1 MSDLIIGK
9 DSSGLKHPVR
19 VDSTGA
25 VVISG
30 TVSSIGNVET
40 ILTTQTGIE
49 TAMAADVNAIKSQL
63 STGTLTVTGGT
74 GGGGGGSG
82 TSTIQGYDGST
93 YRAIKTDTLGN
104 LNVNVLS
111 GGGGGSSSVT
121 LSGVGS
127 GVTLPVSGTVT
138 SSRNWNL
145 ATSTDSLT
153 AAISTLP
160 AVSLAAGQSVSLTGG
175 TVSIS
180 TIAGG
185 LGTSSLT
192 PVYDSIVGGSV
203 TLTSSSNPTLGA
215 GTNAIGY
222 LTNPSTFTAGQ
233 QTVTATAAALPSAT
247 LTTGIVLTNNA
258 TATVYLGTSG
268 VTSSNGYA
276 LPSGASIGLAVSN
289 LNVVYL
295 IGTASTGSL
304 SYIGS

>member
-1 MSDLIIGK
+1 LT
-9 DSSGLKHPVR
+9 SGQSLT
-19 VDSTGA
+19 SA
-25 VVISG
+25 LASG
-30 TVSSIGNVET
+30 S
-40 ILTTQTGIE
+40 
-49 TAMAADVNAIKSQL
+49 
-63 STGTLTVTGGT
+63 TLTAGLAN
-74 GGGGGGSG
+74 
-82 TSTIQGYDGST
+82 GST
-93 YRAIKTDTLGN
+93 L
-104 LNVNVLS
+104 
-111 GGGGGSSSVT
+111 SSV
-121 LSGVGS
+121 GS
-127 GVTLPVSGTVT
+127 I
-138 SSRNWNL
+138 
-145 ATSTDSLT
+145 A
-153 AAISTLP
+153 TLP
-160 AVSLAAGQSVSLTGG
+160 AVSLASGQSVSLTGG

-233 QTVTATAAALPSAT
+233 QTVTASAAALPSAT

-295 IGTASTGSL
+295 IGTASTGNL

>member
-9 DSSGLKHPVR
+9 DSDGLKHPVR

-30 TVSSIGNVET
+30 TVSSIGNVESL
-40 ILTTQTGIE
+40 LTTQTGIE

-192 PVYDSIVGGSV
+192 PVFDSIVGGSV

-295 IGTASTGSL
+295 IGTASTGNL